1 MSLLRNRLLLAVTL
15 GHFTVDVYNGLLP
28 VMYPLLVTRM
38 GLSYTQ
44 VGLIVTASTIA
55 SSLPQPFFGHLADRY
70 GHRLL
75 APVSVLWLPAC
86 IGLAGLAGSYPLVIL
101 CVFLAGLASAA
112 YHPQGV
118 MAAAMT
124 SRERRGSAVSIFS
137 LGGSAGYALGPL
149 VGATTFAALGTS
161 GAATLAPLGALAA
174 LVIYVALRG
183 TPASGQPASHL
194 PGLTRPGRAVLSAV
208 TILALVIILRAWAN
222 QAITNYLPLLYQER
236 GHSLLASS
244 RLLFV
249 LLLAEAVGGLIGG
262 FLSDRVGRKP
272 VVVIGLIGAAPF
284 IWLVL
289 FGQPQMTHL
298 AAVPMGLLLGASFPV
313 TVVMAQEF
321 LPNNLGMASGL
332 VMGLA
337 FVTGGIGVA
346 ITGVMA
352 DHISLPSAMMVVG
365 LLPVITAL
373 LALALP
379 SAREQARLAQ
389 VA

>member
-1 MSLLRNRLLLAVTL
+1 MNLLRNRLLLAVTL

-28 VMYPLLVTRM
+28 VMYPLLVARM

-55 SSLPQPFFGHLADRY
+55 SSLPQPLFGHLADRY
-70 GHRLL
+70 GNRWL
-75 APVSVLWLPAC
+75 APVSVLWLPVC

-161 GAATLAPLGALAA
+161 GTAALAPLGMLAA
-174 LVIYVALRG
+174 VVVYVGLRG
-183 TPASGQPASHL
+183 ASRQQASHL
-194 PGLTRPGRAVLSAV
+194 PRLTRPGRAVLNAV
-208 TILALVIILRAWAN
+208 SILALVIILRAWAN
-222 QAITNYLPLLYQER
+222 QALTNYLPLLYQER

-244 RLLFV
+244 RLLFLV
-249 LLLAEAVGGLIGG
+249 LLAEAVGGLMGG

-272 VVVIGLIGAAPF
+272 VVATGLAGAVPF

-289 FGQPQMTHL
+289 FGQPQVTYL

-321 LPNNLGMASGL
+321 LPNSLGMASGL

-346 ITGVMA
+346 ITGAMA
-352 DHISLPSAMMVVG
+352 DHIGLPSAMMAVG

-389 VA
+389 TA